1 MANVS
6 QILIPYLST
15 RPLRVLARHEGG
27 FGPILIVQDDDGEA
41 HALKTLK
48 AEFGIDR
55 PSPPKLQCSSI
66 CLPMRT

>member
-15 RPLRVLARHEGG
+15 RPLRVLAHHEGG
-27 FGPILIVQDDDGEA
+27 FGRIVIVQGDDGEM

-48 AEFGIDR
+48 ADLGIDR
-55 PSPPKLQCSSI
+55 SALAAEASTHGSLI
-66 CLPMRT
+66 F